1 MRWNTETFAEK
12 CKRLETWRPWFAWR
26 PVVIDNE
33 RIWLEWIFRRTKVY
47 WGGGGD
53 VMYEVEFTD
62 AMSILRRQQAMKDYD
77 GLE

>member
-47 WGGGGD
+47 YGGMGD

-62 AMSILRRQQAMKDYD
+62 AMSILRKQEAMKDYD